1 MNPIRQARPDSTGR
15 KSSAAALFGWL
26 SFVFFLTA
34 MMGKL
39 IYFNRTLAIPNMAMN
54 RDDYLVALGA
64 LLIAGS
70 WTFWAKERW
79 RPLLLLLLNFALTV
93 LIFADLIYFRYF
105 QDFITIPVLLQAAQ
119 VSSLGESIASLIH
132 GKDVRL
138 FLDWLIL
145 IPLTIGHARIR
156 SRESRYQRSMLSGGK
171 TRGRMLQRAAAG
183 LLAIVVGTVLV
194 AVPVKQATS
203 TWAKGLFS
211 SVWWSASVYN
221 ITGLLGFHGFD
232 VYRYVKENLMGG
244 ASLSEAEMKDAEA
257 WFAAH
262 RPDRQGPASSFGR
275 YAGSNVI
282 IVQGEAFENFVIG
295 AKVNGQE
302 ITPNLNALRK
312 ESLYFTRFFHQTG
325 QGRTSDADFG
335 VNAGLHPL
343 PSGSVFIRYPG
354 QTYDTL
360 PAMLR
365 AEGYRTGAFH
375 AYDAG
380 FWNRYIMYQ
389 NMGYDFFRSKKDY
402 VLDEPVGWTVGDKSF
417 FRQSVERMSSETQP
431 FYSFLITL
439 ASHHPY
445 KLPTSVQ
452 KLDVGPYKDTMFG
465 DYLQSMHY
473 VDEAVGE
480 MIADLKQRGL
490 WDKTIWVFY
499 GDHDNSIGETEPLS
513 RLLGHPVSKL
523 DMLEMKNQVPLF
535 IHLPDGAQRGTYDT
549 VAGQLDVAPTLLHWL
564 GIDAADAYMMGH
576 NLLLPERRLVVLRN
590 GSYTD
595 GSIFYVPS
603 ADGLFE
609 HGTCFDYAAR
619 EKTDVARCQQYEAEA
634 KRRLTVSDHVITHNL
649 IKRFRQSSHSQP

>member
-1 MNPIRQARPDSTGR
+1 MNPIRQARPDSSGR
-15 KSSAAALFGWL
+15 KRSAAALFGWL
-26 SFVFFLTA
+26 SFVFFLA
-34 MMGKL
+34 SMMGKL

-79 RPLLLLLLNFALTV
+79 RPLLLLLLNFALTL

-138 FLDWLIL
+138 FLDWLAL
-145 IPLTIGHARIR
+145 IPLTIGHFRIQ
-156 SRESRYQRSMLSGGK
+156 SREYRYQRSASSG
-171 TRGRMLQRAAAG
+171 RRNRRRMLQRAAAG

-221 ITGLLGFHGFD
+221 ITGLLGFHGYD
-232 VYRYVKENLMGG
+232 VYRYVKENMMGG
-244 ASLSEAEMKDAEA
+244 ASLSEAEIKDAEA

-282 IVQGEAFENFVIG
+282 IVQAEAFENFVIG

-302 ITPNLNALRK
+302 ITPNLNALRRD
-312 ESLYFTRFFHQTG
+312 SLYFTRFFHQTG

-365 AEGYRTGAFH
+365 SEGYHTGAFH

-389 NMGYDFFRSKKDY
+389 NMGYDFFMSKKDY

-417 FRQSVERMSSETQP
+417 FRQSIERMSSEPQP

-445 KLPTSVQ
+445 KLPESVQ

-480 MIADLKQRGL
+480 MVADLKQRGL

-513 RLLGHPVSKL
+513 WLLGHPISKL

-535 IHLPDGAQRGTYDT
+535 IHLPDGAQSGAYDT

-564 GIDAADAYMMGH
+564 GIDSADAHMMGH
-576 NLLLPERRLVVLRN
+576 NLVLPDRRLVVLRN
-590 GSYTD
+590 GSYTN

-619 EKTDVARCQQYEAEA
+619 EKTDVARCQPYEAEA

-649 IKRFRQSSHSQP
+649 IKRFRQSSHPEP

>member
-1 MNPIRQARPDSTGR
+1 MRQARPDSAGR

-26 SFVFFLTA
+26 SFVFFLAA

-39 IYFNRTLAIPNMAMN
+39 IYFNRTLAIPNMAMD
-54 RDDYLVALGA
+54 RDDFLVALGS

-70 WTFWAKERW
+70 WTFWVKERW
-79 RPLLLLLLNFALTV
+79 RPLLLLLLNFTLTL

-138 FLDWLIL
+138 FLDWIVL
-145 IPLTIGHARIR
+145 IPLTIGHVRIR
-156 SRESRYQRSMLSGGK
+156 TREYRYQRAMLSGRRNG
-171 TRGRMLQRAAAG
+171 GRMLQRVSAG
-183 LLAIVVGTVLV
+183 LLAIIVGAVLV

-221 ITGLLGFHGFD
+221 ITGLLGFHGYD
-232 VYRYVKENLMGG
+232 VYRYVKENMMGG
-244 ASLSEAEMKDAEA
+244 ASLSEAEIMDAEA

-262 RPDRQGPASSFGR
+262 RPDRQGPSSSFGR

-282 IVQGEAFENFVIG
+282 IVQAEAFENFVIG
-295 AKVNGQE
+295 AKVNGKE

-343 PSGSVFIRYPG
+343 PSGSIFIRYPG

-365 AEGYRTGAFH
+365 AQGYRTGAFH

-389 NMGYDFFRSKKDY
+389 NMGYDFFMSKKDY

-417 FRQSVERMSSETQP
+417 FRQSVERMSSEPQP

-445 KLPTSVQ
+445 KLPKSVQ

-473 VDEAVGE
+473 VDEAVGV

-513 RLLGHPVSKL
+513 WLLGHPVSKL

-535 IHLPDGAQRGTYDT
+535 IHLPDGAQTGTYDT

-564 GIDAADAYMMGH
+564 GIDTADSYMMGH
-576 NLLLPERRLVVLRN
+576 NLLLPDQRLVVLRN

-609 HGTCFDYAAR
+609 HGTCFDYASR
-619 EKTDVARCQQYEAEA
+619 EKTDVARCQPYEAEA

-649 IKRFRQSSHSQP
+649 IKRFRQSSPAEP